1 MCVSTNYHIKL
12 YDTNMYY
19 NHITCKIPR
28 PTVLSNTI
36 FTNTVLY
43 PMIFI

>member
-12 YDTNMYY
+12 YDANMYY